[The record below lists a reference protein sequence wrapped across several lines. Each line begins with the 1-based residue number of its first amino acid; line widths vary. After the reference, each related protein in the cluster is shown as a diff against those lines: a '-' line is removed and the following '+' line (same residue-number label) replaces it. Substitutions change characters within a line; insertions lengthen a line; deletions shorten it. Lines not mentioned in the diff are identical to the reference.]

1 MITGASRGLG
11 RALAAGLAREGFD
24 LVIDARDAA
33 ALDAAAGA
41 LRAAGGRV
49 TAIAGDVTDPAHRAA
64 LLAAAQAAGR
74 LDLLVN
80 NAGTLGASP
89 LPALAD
95 YPPDE
100 LRAAFE
106 VNVIAPIALTQ
117 LALPLLRAS
126 GGAVLNITSD
136 AAVEA
141 YAGWGGY
148 GAAKAAL
155 EQASNVLAA
164 EEPAVRVWWADP
176 GDLRTDM
183 HQLAFPGEDIS
194 DRPEPESVVPAFV
207 RLIGERLPSGRYR
220 AAHLLPRAGD
230 GVTTLAALA
239 DFTLPAS
246 LEAHEPPEARGLPR
260 DGVRMLVSRRASG
273 EISHHGFGELPGL
286 LLPGDLLVVN
296 TTATLPAQVRVSAE
310 LAVHFSS
317 PRPDGSWLIELRQV
331 TGKITVPNGRG
342 YPGQPLGLPGGAVLT
357 LEGRRRPGCGG
368 PGCRSPWCRT
378 Y

>member
-1 MITGASRGLG
+1 MCSRAPLPSVEGMNNPTALITGASRGLG

-24 LVIDARDAA
+24 LIIDARDAA

-41 LRAAGGRV
+41 LRAAGPAAQRPGSRAV
-49 TAIAGDVTDPAHRAA
+49 TAIPGDVTDPLHRSA
-64 LLAAAQAAGR
+64 LVDAAGDR

-95 YPPDE
+95 YPVDE

-106 VNVIAPIALTQ
+106 ANVIAPVALTQ

-164 EEPAVRVWWADP
+164 EELAVRVWWADP

-183 HQLAFPGEDIS
+183 HQAAFPGEDIS
-194 DRPEPESVVPAFV
+194 DRPSPASVVPAFV
-207 RLIGERLPSGRYR
+207 RLVTERLPSGRYR
-220 AAHLLPRAGD
+220 ASHLLP
-230 GVTTLAALA
+230 VT
-239 DFTLPAS
+239 S
-246 LEAHEPPEARGLPR
+246 
-260 DGVRMLVSRRASG
+260 
-273 EISHHGFGELPGL
+273 
-286 LLPGDLLVVN
+286 
-296 TTATLPAQVRVSAE
+296 
-310 LAVHFSS
+310 
-317 PRPDGSWLIELRQV
+317 
-331 TGKITVPNGRG
+331 
-342 YPGQPLGLPGGAVLT
+342 
-357 LEGRRRPGCGG
+357 
-368 PGCRSPWCRT
+368 
-378 Y
+378 

>member
-1 MITGASRGLG
+1 MCTGAAVPSVVGMSDNQTAIITGASRGLG
-11 RALAAGLAREGFD
+11 RALAAGLAGEGFD
-24 LVIDARDAA
+24 LIIDARDAA

-41 LRAAGGRV
+41 LRAAGAAV
-49 TAIAGDVTDPAHRAA
+49 TAVAGDVTDPAHRAA
-64 LLAAAQAAGR
+64 LLAAAAGR
-74 LDLLVN
+74 LGLLVN

-106 VNVIAPIALTQ
+106 ANVIAPIALTQ

-164 EEPAVRVWWADP
+164 EELGVRVWWADP

-194 DRPEPESVVPAFV
+194 DRPEPSSVVPAFV
-207 RLIGERLPSGRYR
+207 RLVTQRLPSGRYR
-220 AAHLLPRAGD
+220 AAHLMPREP
-230 GVTTLAALA
+230 VT
-239 DFTLPAS
+239 S
-246 LEAHEPPEARGLPR
+246 
-260 DGVRMLVSRRASG
+260 
-273 EISHHGFGELPGL
+273 
-286 LLPGDLLVVN
+286 
-296 TTATLPAQVRVSAE
+296 
-310 LAVHFSS
+310 
-317 PRPDGSWLIELRQV
+317 
-331 TGKITVPNGRG
+331 
-342 YPGQPLGLPGGAVLT
+342 
-357 LEGRRRPGCGG
+357 
-368 PGCRSPWCRT
+368 
-378 Y
+378 

>member
-1 MITGASRGLG
+1 MRGGLALPSVDGMSENRTALITGASRGLG
-11 RALAAGLAREGFD
+11 RALAAGLARAGFD
-24 LVIDARDAA
+24 LIIDARDAA

-41 LRAAGGRV
+41 LRAAGASV
-49 TAIAGDVTDPAHRAA
+49 TAIPGDVTDPGHRAA
-64 LLAAAQAAGR
+64 LVAAARGR

-106 VNVIAPIALTQ
+106 VNVIAPVALTQ
-117 LALPLLRAS
+117 LALPRLRAS

-164 EEPAVRVWWADP
+164 EEPTLRVWWADP

-194 DRPEPESVVPAFV
+194 DRPEPAAVVPGFI
-207 RLIGERLPSGRYR
+207 RLVTERLPSGRYR
-220 AAHLLPRAGD
+220 AAHLMP
-230 GVTTLAALA
+230 V
-239 DFTLPAS
+239 AS
-246 LEAHEPPEARGLPR
+246 
-260 DGVRMLVSRRASG
+260 
-273 EISHHGFGELPGL
+273 
-286 LLPGDLLVVN
+286 
-296 TTATLPAQVRVSAE
+296 
-310 LAVHFSS
+310 
-317 PRPDGSWLIELRQV
+317 
-331 TGKITVPNGRG
+331 
-342 YPGQPLGLPGGAVLT
+342 
-357 LEGRRRPGCGG
+357 
-368 PGCRSPWCRT
+368 
-378 Y
+378 

>member
-1 MITGASRGLG
+1 MTVNPTALITGASRGLG

-24 LVIDARDAA
+24 LIIDARDAA

-41 LRAAGGRV
+41 LRAVGGATPAGPAAQRPNGPAAPRPANTV

-106 VNVIAPIALTQ
+106 VNVIAPVALTQ
-117 LALPLLRAS
+117 LLLPALRAS

-164 EEPAVRVWWADP
+164 EEPALRVWWADP

-194 DRPEPESVVPAFV
+194 DRPEPEAVVPAFV
-207 RLIGERLPSGRYR
+207 RLVTERLPSGRYR
-220 AAHLLPRAGD
+220 ASHLMP
-230 GVTTLAALA
+230 
-239 DFTLPAS
+239 
-246 LEAHEPPEARGLPR
+246 
-260 DGVRMLVSRRASG
+260 
-273 EISHHGFGELPGL
+273 
-286 LLPGDLLVVN
+286 VV
-296 TTATLPAQVRVSAE
+296 P
-310 LAVHFSS
+310 
-317 PRPDGSWLIELRQV
+317 
-331 TGKITVPNGRG
+331 
-342 YPGQPLGLPGGAVLT
+342 
-357 LEGRRRPGCGG
+357 
-368 PGCRSPWCRT
+368 
-378 Y
+378 